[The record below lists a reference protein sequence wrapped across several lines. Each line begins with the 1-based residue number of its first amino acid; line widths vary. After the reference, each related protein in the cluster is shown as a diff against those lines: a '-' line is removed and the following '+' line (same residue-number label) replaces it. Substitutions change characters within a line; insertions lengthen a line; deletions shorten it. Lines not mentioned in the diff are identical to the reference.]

1 MLILGIH
8 AFAHDSAACILS
20 DDGILAAA
28 EEERF
33 NREKH
38 TTAFPYKAIEFCLK
52 QAGATLH
59 DVDYV
64 AFGWQPWLGF
74 GKRAMNLL
82 KNLPESLMHKS
93 EHIPKWFKIIRAQS
107 FLNNGI
113 GISAKKLKYKFY
125 YVDHH
130 LTHFYTAYF
139 LSPFDKS
146 LVITVDAAGE
156 WKTATFGYAEGEK
169 YKIKKVIN
177 YPDSIGFFYS
187 AVTQYLGFKALS
199 GEGKV
204 MGLAPYGVPEF
215 YADCEKIASM
225 KNKTD
230 LKLNLNYF
238 RHQYGDE
245 IWFSEQMSELW
256 GPPRV
261 PEAEIDEKYKN
272 IASSLQKR
280 AEDIIIAYIEQLL
293 GEADEKNLCL
303 AGGVA
308 LNGCINGEILKRT
321 PIEHVYVHSAANDA
335 GPALG
340 AALYVY
346 HHVLGN
352 SRKFVMD
359 HAYFGP
365 EYSTSE
371 LKKTAENSGLNFEE
385 HENITQRAAKLLSE
399 GKILG
404 WFQGRMEWGPRA
416 LGNRSIL
423 ANPKIADMKDILNAR
438 VKHRE
443 GFRPFAP
450 SVLEEKT
457 GQYFDI
463 SQPVPFMTV
472 VCDVLPEKKK
482 EVPAITHV
490 DGTARLQTV
499 SKTAN
504 PLFWEL
510 IHEFEKL
517 TGTPVILNTSFNVR
531 GEPIV
536 CTPEDAIQCFKKTD
550 MDYLVLGDF
559 LLWK

>member
-33 NREKH
+33 SRQKH
-38 TTAFPYKAIEFCLK
+38 TTAFPYNAIEYCLK
-52 QAGATLH
+52 CAGATLH
-59 DVDYV
+59 DIDYV
-64 AFGWQPWLGF
+64 GFGWQPWLGF
-74 GKRAMNLL
+74 GNRVANLL
-82 KNLPESLMHKS
+82 KNIPQSLMHKS
-93 EHIPKWFKIIRAQS
+93 EHVPKWFNIIRTKS

-113 GISAKKLKYKFY
+113 DLSRKKLKYKFY
-125 YVDHH
+125 FVDHH
-130 LTHFYTAYF
+130 LCHFYTAYY
-139 LSPFDKS
+139 LSPFDES

-156 WKTATFGYAEGEK
+156 WKTATFGIARGEN
-169 YKIKKVIN
+169 YEIKKVIN

-187 AVTQYLGFKALS
+187 AVTQFLGFKALS

-204 MGLAPYGVPEF
+204 MGLAPYGEPE
-215 YADCEKIASM
+215 YYDDCMKIAGL
-225 KNKTD
+225 KDNKD
-230 LKLNLNYF
+230 LVLELDYF
-238 RHQYGDE
+238 RHQFGDS
-245 IWFSEQMSELW
+245 IWFSDKMKELW
-256 GPPRV
+256 GPARI
-261 PEAEIDEKYKN
+261 PESEVTERDRN
-272 IASSLQKR
+272 IAASIQKR
-280 AEDIIIAYIEQLL
+280 AEDIIVSYIEQLL
-293 GEADEKNLCL
+293 EKENEKNLCI

-308 LNGCINGEILKRT
+308 LNGCINGQVLKRT
-321 PIEHVYVHSAANDA
+321 PIEHIYVHSAANDA

-340 AALYVY
+340 AALYIY
-346 HHVLGN
+346 HHVLKKPK
-352 SRKFVMD
+352 KFVID

-365 EYSTSE
+365 EYSHSE
-371 LKKTAENSGLNFEE
+371 LKKSSQDSGLNYKECE
-385 HENITQRAAKLLSE
+385 HITQVAAKLLSE

-423 ANPKIADMKDILNAR
+423 ANPRMSEMKDILNAR

-450 SVLEEKT
+450 SILEEKT
-457 GQYFDI
+457 SQYFDI
-463 SQPVPFMTV
+463 TQPVPFMTV
-472 VCDVLPEKKK
+472 VCKVLPEKSA

-504 PLFWEL
+504 PLYWKL
-510 IHEFEKL
+510 IFEFEKL
-517 TGTPVILNTSFNVR
+517 TGTPIILNTSFNVR
-531 GEPIV
+531 GEPII
-536 CTPEDAIQCFKKTD
+536 CSPEDAILCFKKTD
-550 MDYLVLGDF
+550 MDYLVLGNF